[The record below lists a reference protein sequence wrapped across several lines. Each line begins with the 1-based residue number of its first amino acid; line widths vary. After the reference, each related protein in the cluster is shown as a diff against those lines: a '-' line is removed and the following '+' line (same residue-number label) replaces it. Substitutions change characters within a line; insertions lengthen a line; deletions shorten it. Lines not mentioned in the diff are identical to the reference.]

1 MSAFPIKRTPEQG
14 HTRACHARV
23 MMLCL
28 MGWVQAPDVTDYEY
42 RGYVQDNGAMHEAD
56 DLLRDGNVECL
67 CDPIEPL
74 EPEERGAYQRPEETW
89 PEPMEVPC

>member
-14 HTRACHARV
+14 HTRQCHARV

-28 MGWVQAPDVTDYEY
+28 MGWTQDDSITDYEY
-42 RGYVQDNGAMHEAD
+42 RTYVQDNGAMHEAD

-67 CDPIEPL
+67 CEPL
-74 EPEERGAYQRPEETW
+74 EPPSSWTYAPW
-89 PEPMEVPC
+89 PDEPMEVPC